1 MAPLLVAAG
10 ISLILTGAFIKLASR
25 FGWGKSIRASG
36 PASHLVKAGTPTMGG
51 AAFLVAAAA
60 AWLLTSGRA
69 GPELAILLLA
79 LAAGLFG
86 LQDDLASLRR
96 KSSAAL
102 AAAEGREVDASTGI
116 LARYR
121 ILAQTL
127 LAAAFSYW
135 ALSAGYALTGTFV
148 LDLAFYTFVIV
159 GSINAFN
166 FTDGLDGLAGGITVI
181 ALLFFIGSPLAAALA
196 AALVGA
202 LLAFLW
208 YNSQPARVYM
218 GGVGSEALG
227 AAVAGLAIVD
237 GSVLYLPLLA
247 LIPVLEVLSVVVQVS
262 YFKLSGG
269 RRLLK
274 MSPLHHH
281 FELSGWSET
290 RVVQRFWV
298 IGAICLAA
306 ALALRGAAL

>member
-1 MAPLLVAAG
+1 MGALLLAAG
-10 ISLILTGAFIKLASR
+10 ISLVLTGAFVKLAGR
-25 FGWGKSIRASG
+25 FGWGKAIRSSG
-36 PASHLVKAGTPTMGG
+36 PASHLAKAGTPTMGG
-51 AAFLVAAAA
+51 AAFLLAAAIS
-60 AWLLTSGRA
+60 WLWLSDRA
-69 GPELAILLLA
+69 GPELAVLLLT
-79 LAAGLFG
+79 LAAGLLG

-102 AAAEGREVDASTGI
+102 AAAEGRKVEAATGL

-121 ILAQTL
+121 ILGQTVM
-127 LAAAFSYW
+127 AVGFSIW
-135 ALSAGYALTGTFV
+135 ALSEGHVLTGV
-148 LDLAFYTFVIV
+148 YAADLAFYAFVIV

-166 FTDGLDGLAGGITVI
+166 FTDGLDGLAGGITII
-181 ALLFFIGSPLAAALA
+181 ALLFFVGSPLAA
-196 AALVGA
+196 VIIGA
-202 LLAFLW
+202 LLGFLW

-227 AAVAGLAIVD
+227 AAVAGLAIID
-237 GSVLYLPLLA
+237 GSVLYLPVLA
-247 LIPVLEVLSVVVQVS
+247 LIPVLEVVSVIVQVT
-262 YFKLSGG
+262 YFRLTGG

-298 IGAICLAA
+298 VGAVCLAA
-306 ALALRGAAL
+306 ATLLRGAAL

>member
-1 MAPLLVAAG
+1 MSALLAAAG
-10 ISLILTGAFIKLASR
+10 ISLVVTGAFIKLATR
-25 FGWGKSIRASG
+25 LGWGKSIRASG

-51 AAFLVAAAA
+51 AAFLLAAAA
-60 AWLLTSGRA
+60 AWLLVSERSSA
-69 GPELAILLLA
+69 DLAVLLMTG
-79 LAAGLFG
+79 AAGLLG

-96 KSSAAL
+96 KSAAAL
-102 AAAEGREVDASTGI
+102 ARADGREIEAATGM

-121 ILAQTL
+121 ILGQAVI
-127 LAAAFSYW
+127 AAAFSFW
-135 ALSAGYALTGTFV
+135 AVQAGHQVTGSDAL
-148 LDLAFYTFVIV
+148 DIAFYTFVIV

-166 FTDGLDGLAGGITVI
+166 FTDGLDGLAGGVSAIV
-181 ALLFFIGSPLAAALA
+181 LLFFIGSPLAAAL
-196 AALVGA
+196 VGG

-227 AAVAGLAIVD
+227 AAVAGLAVVS
-237 GSVLYLPLLA
+237 GTTLLLPLLA
-247 LIPVLEVLSVVVQVS
+247 LIPVLEVVSVVVQVS
-262 YFKLSGG
+262 YFKLTGG

-281 FELSGWSET
+281 FELSGWTET

-298 IGAICLAA
+298 VTAVCLAA
-306 ALALRGAAL
+306 VVALHGGLA

>member
-1 MAPLLVAAG
+1 MTTLLIAAG
-10 ISLILTGAFIKLASR
+10 VSLVLTGAFVKLASR

-36 PASHLVKAGTPTMGG
+36 PASHLIKAGTPTMGG
-51 AAFLVAAAA
+51 SAFLVAAAA
-60 AWLLTSGRA
+60 VWLLFSDRA
-69 GPELAILLLA
+69 GPELAVLLLT

-86 LQDDLASLRR
+86 LQDDIASLRR

-102 AAAEGREVDASTGI
+102 AAAEGREVEASTGI

-127 LAAAFSYW
+127 MAAAFSYW
-135 ALSAGYALTGTFV
+135 AVSAGHALTGVFA
-148 LDLAFYTFVIV
+148 LDLLFYVFVIV

-181 ALLFFIGSPLAAALA
+181 VLLFFLGSPLAAALI
-196 AALVGA
+196 GA
-202 LLAFLW
+202 LLGFLW

-227 AAVAGLAIVD
+227 AAVAGLAIIS
-237 GSVLYLPLLA
+237 GTVLYLPLLA
-247 LIPVLEVLSVVVQVS
+247 LIPVLEVLSVVVQVT
-262 YFKLSGG
+262 YFKLTGG

-290 RVVQRFWV
+290 RVVQRFWIV
-298 IGAICLAA
+298 GAVCLAA
-306 ALALRGAAL
+306 AIALRGVGL

>member
-1 MAPLLVAAG
+1 MTVLLAAAG
-10 ISLILTGAFIKLASR
+10 LALVLTGAFVKVAAR

-51 AAFLVAAAA
+51 AAFLLAAVV
-60 AWLLTSGRA
+60 AWLLLSERSGTD
-69 GPELAILLLA
+69 LAVWLLT
-79 LAAGLFG
+79 LAAGLLG

-96 KSSAAL
+96 KS
-102 AAAEGREVDASTGI
+102 AAAIARADGNEVEASTGM

-121 ILAQTL
+121 ILGQAAI
-127 LAAAFSYW
+127 AAAFAVW
-135 ALSAGYALTGTFV
+135 AVRAGVHLTGSQV
-148 LDLAFYTFVIV
+148 LDVAFYTFVIV

-166 FTDGLDGLAGGITVI
+166 FTDGLDGLAGGISAVV
-181 ALLFFIGSPLAAALA
+181 LLFFTGSPLA

-227 AAVAGLAIVD
+227 AAVAGLAIV
-237 GSVLYLPLLA
+237 SSTTLLLPLLA
-247 LIPVLEVLSVVVQVS
+247 LIPVLEVVSVIVQVS
-262 YFKLSGG
+262 YFKLTGG

-281 FELSGWSET
+281 FELSGWSEA
-290 RVVQRFWV
+290 RVVQRFLV
-298 IGAICLAA
+298 VTAICLAA
-306 ALALRGAAL
+306 VTAIHGGLA